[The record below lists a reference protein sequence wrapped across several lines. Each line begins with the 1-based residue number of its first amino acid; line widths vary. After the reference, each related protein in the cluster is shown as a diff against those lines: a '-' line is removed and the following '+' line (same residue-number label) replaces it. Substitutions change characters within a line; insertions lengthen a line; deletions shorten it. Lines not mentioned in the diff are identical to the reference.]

1 MYAKEELYGR
11 DAGTKQYRY
20 DCEAKLVGQPAIK
33 SPSWFMIDPTTM
45 NAFYDYESNSINIVP
60 GFVTS
65 LLYADDTLEEDLLG
79 GVKQQDQRQG
89 AGHRC
94 HA

>member
-1 MYAKEELYGR
+1 
-11 DAGTKQYRY
+11 
-20 DCEAKLVGQPAIK
+20 
-33 SPSWFMIDPTTM
+33 M
-45 NAFYDYESNSINIVP
+45 NVFYDYESNSINIVP